1 MSIKQATSED
11 SIRGFSLCKRG
22 PKISHLFFAKD
33 SLLFCRASLSN
44 LQVVQNIL
52 SLYEKASGQQLNRE
66 KMTTFFSKAVNE
78 ETKVLI
84 SNYLEVPEV
93 KEYEKYL
100 GLLAVVG
107 RKKKQ
112 VLAI

>member
-1 MSIKQATSED
+1 MSD
-11 SIRGFSLCKRG
+11 
-22 PKISHLFFAKD
+22 
-33 SLLFCRASLSN
+33 
-44 LQVVQNIL
+44 LQVVQNVL

-66 KMTTFFSKAVNE
+66 KMTIFFRKAVNE
-78 ETKVLI
+78 ETKALI

-93 KEYEKYL
+93 KEYEKYF

>member
-1 MSIKQATSED
+1 M
-11 SIRGFSLCKRG
+11 
-22 PKISHLFFAKD
+22 
-33 SLLFCRASLSN
+33 FCRASLSD

-66 KMTTFFSKAVNE
+66 KMTIFFRKAVNE
-78 ETKVLI
+78 ETKALI

-93 KEYEKYL
+93 KEYEKYF

>member
-1 MSIKQATSED
+1 M
-11 SIRGFSLCKRG
+11 
-22 PKISHLFFAKD
+22 
-33 SLLFCRASLSN
+33 FCRAFLSN

-66 KMTTFFSKAVNE
+66 KMTIFFRKAVNE
-78 ETKVLI
+78 ETKALI

-93 KEYEKYL
+93 KEYEKYF

>member
-1 MSIKQATSED
+1 MSD
-11 SIRGFSLCKRG
+11 
-22 PKISHLFFAKD
+22 
-33 SLLFCRASLSN
+33 
-44 LQVVQNIL
+44 LQVVQNVL

-66 KMTTFFSKAVNE
+66 KMTIFFRKAVNE
-78 ETKVLI
+78 ETKALI
-84 SNYLEVPEV
+84 SNNLEVPEV
-93 KEYEKYL
+93 KEYEKYF

>member
-1 MSIKQATSED
+1 MSD
-11 SIRGFSLCKRG
+11 
-22 PKISHLFFAKD
+22 
-33 SLLFCRASLSN
+33 

-66 KMTTFFSKAVNE
+66 KMTIFFRKAVNE
-78 ETKVLI
+78 ETKALI

-93 KEYEKYL
+93 KEYEKYF